1 MYYGDTKTLAV
12 PARDRKGQEMFMSA
26 YDEIVCI
33 EAELSGYRRGSLRV
47 SIDMD
52 KKLIHWKDSHQWN
65 NNFMRSISTDKMKL
79 LCDKLPTTHILQW
92 STHYTGLVSQDDIKS
107 CHDAD
112 WTVVISFRHK
122 PQMRIVGSNQF
133 PQEWRAFREMI
144 ESIAKIPFRL
154 R

>member
-12 PARDRKGQEMFMSA
+12 PARVRKGQEMFMSA

-79 LCDKLPTTHILQW
+79 LCDKLPATHILQW